1 MKFRHLPVHAA
12 VLLGLS
18 GWAQAQSLIELY
30 DAARGYDATYQS
42 AKLQMDA
49 TVSRTDQAIAGILP
63 TVTSTAGVSRSNIT
77 SLTDALYGSTTF
89 PSNTNFSYDRIY
101 GAQNAGI
108 TASQALYRPANVAT
122 YVQGKRQREQAYAV
136 LASAEQDLMVRLS
149 QAYFDVLASQDS
161 LTFVKAQKIAVNEQ
175 LASAKRNF
183 EVGTAT
189 ITDTR
194 EAQARYD
201 LVIAQEIAAENDLR
215 VKRMA
220 LDMLVGKKDVS
231 PKPLVNI
238 NDLPSPAPANVD
250 EWVNQSERVHPGVQK
265 ALLDWEVAKLEVD
278 KAKSLHKPTV
288 DLQASY
294 TYSLN
299 LDGTATSGSGFSGT
313 SFAGVQN
320 SHIGIS
326 SIGVLV
332 TLPIFSGFSSDNR
345 IKETLKLEDKAQA
358 DLEVVK
364 RSVAQATRSAYFGV
378 VSGLGQVRALKAAE
392 DSSQLALDANKLGYS
407 VGVRINIDVLN
418 SQSQL
423 FQTKRDLAKAR
434 YDVLLGNLKLRQS
447 NGSLKA
453 EDLQIVNN
461 LLAK

>member
-1 MKFRHLPVHAA
+1 
-12 VLLGLS
+12 
-18 GWAQAQSLIELY
+18 
-30 DAARGYDATYQS
+30 
-42 AKLQMDA
+42 
-49 TVSRTDQAIAGILP
+49 
-63 TVTSTAGVSRSNIT
+63 
-77 SLTDALYGSTTF
+77 
-89 PSNTNFSYDRIY
+89 
-101 GAQNAGI
+101 
-108 TASQALYRPANVAT
+108 
-122 YVQGKRQREQAYAV
+122 
-136 LASAEQDLMVRLS
+136 
-149 QAYFDVLASQDS
+149 
-161 LTFVKAQKIAVNEQ
+161 
-175 LASAKRNF
+175 
-183 EVGTAT
+183 
-189 ITDTR
+189 
-194 EAQARYD
+194 
-201 LVIAQEIAAENDLR
+201 VIAQEIAAENDLR

-231 PKPLVNI
+231 PNPLVNI
-238 NDLPSPAPANVD
+238 TDLPSPAPAIVD
-250 EWVNQSERVHPGVQK
+250 EWVTQSERVHPAIQK

-278 KAKSLHKPTV
+278 KAKALHKPTV

-294 TYSLN
+294 AYSLN

-320 SHIGIS
+320 SHVGIS

-364 RSVAQATRSAYFGV
+364 RSVAQATRAAYFGV
-378 VSGLGQVRALKAAE
+378 VSGLGQVKALKAAE

>member
-1 MKFRHLPVHAA
+1 MKFRHLPVQAA
-12 VLLGLS
+12 VLMGLS
-18 GWAQAQSLIELY
+18 GWAQAQSLVELY

-49 TVSRTDQAIAGILP
+49 TFSKTDQAIAGILP
-63 TVTSTAGVSRSNIT
+63 TVTSTAGISRSNIVGMV
-77 SLTDALYGSTTF
+77 DALSPIPATT
-89 PSNTNFSYDRIY
+89 YDRIY
-101 GAQNAGI
+101 GAQSTSI
-108 TASQALYRPANVAT
+108 SASQALYRPANVAAF
-122 YVQGKRQREQAYAV
+122 VQGKRQREQAYVV

-238 NDLPSPAPANVD
+238 TDLPSPAPANVD
-250 EWVNQSERVHPGVQK
+250 EWVIQSERVHPGVQK

-294 TYSLN
+294 SYALN
-299 LDGTATSGSGFSGT
+299 LDGTATSGT
-313 SFAGVQN
+313 TTPVN
-320 SHIGIS
+320 SHTGIS
-326 SIGVLV
+326 SIGILV
-332 TLPIFSGFSSDNR
+332 SLPIFSGFSSDNR

-364 RSVAQATRSAYFGV
+364 RSVAQATRAAYFGV
-378 VSGLGQVRALKAAE
+378 VSGLGQVKALKAAE

>member
-12 VLLGLS
+12 VLMGLS
-18 GWAQAQSLIELY
+18 GWAQTQSLVELY
-30 DAARGYDATYQS
+30 EAARGYDAIYQS

-49 TVSRTDQAIAGILP
+49 TMSKTDQAIAGILP
-63 TVTSTAGVSRSNIT
+63 TVTSTAGISRSNIVGMV
-77 SLTDALYGSTTF
+77 DALSPIPATT
-89 PSNTNFSYDRIY
+89 YDRIY
-101 GAQNAGI
+101 GAQTTSI
-108 TASQALYRPANVAT
+108 SASQALYRPANVAAF
-122 YVQGKRQREQAYAV
+122 VQGKRQREQAYVV

-238 NDLPSPAPANVD
+238 TDLPSPAPANVD
-250 EWVNQSERVHPGVQK
+250 EWVIQSERVHPGVQK

-278 KAKSLHKPTV
+278 KAKALHKPTV

-294 TYSLN
+294 AYSLN
-299 LDGTATSGSGFSGT
+299 LDGSATSVT
-313 SFAGVQN
+313 PVN

-358 DLEVVK
+358 DLEVAK
-364 RSVAQATRSAYFGV
+364 RSVAQATRAAYFGV
-378 VSGLGQVRALKAAE
+378 VSGLGQVKALKAAE